1 MVFYLFWTYQLTS
14 VDFYCVLWIWLW
26 NFTTACMPWL
36 LHLFYCLLIWRVWQF
51 NWLCRFFGA
60 DKEEMESRRPPAVM
74 TSSTPG
80 NFECDLH
87 DSNPHLAYKD
97 SSSNSWGGSLQRK
110 KANMS
115 KCRHQQEDCQ
125 SLASLEAMV
134 KTFFAQHC
142 AHNLF

>member
-1 MVFYLFWTYQLTS
+1 VILS
-14 VDFYCVLWIWLW
+14 SLW
-26 NFTTACMPWL
+26 C
-36 LHLFYCLLIWRVWQF
+36 
-51 NWLCRFFGA
+51 A
-60 DKEEMESRRPPAVM
+60 DKEDLFVESRRPPAVM

-87 DSNPHLAYKD
+87 DSNPHLVYKD
-97 SSSNSWGGSLQRK
+97 GSSNSWGGSLQRK

-134 KTFFAQHC
+134 KKKNNMPQNSFLQLSHYRYE
-142 AHNLF
+142 NKS